1 MYIHIHEHSNLG
13 YSPPPYVQVQLLVS
27 TEDIQNFALIRK
39 SLERLKLLVEEA
51 ELWVQE
57 KPTDTVELSAPRKGP
72 KVHVGDVAISPGAD
86 TGFCKGGGYRPT

>member
-1 MYIHIHEHSNLG
+1 MNNYTAVYNIYIHIHEHSNLG
-13 YSPPPYVQVQLLVS
+13 YSPLPYVQVQLLVS

-72 KVHVGDVAISPGAD
+72 KVGNVAISLAVMFG
-86 TGFCKGGGYRPT
+86 